1 MSVKKQGDSQR
12 VAVTYTVDLSE
23 VPERV
28 QLLLNELGNSFTGIG
43 NLCKKASKTM
53 AEDTVQGTRELVQL
67 KDIVGKSEIR
77 VTDCINMMLGY
88 FDIIGIPKQPEPEP
102 KKEVSSKKKKTT
114 KKKTTKKKTT
124 KKKKTKKEEE

>member
-1 MSVKKQGDSQR
+1 MSVKKQGDTQR
-12 VAVTYTVDLSE
+12 VAVTYTVDLPE

-43 NLCKKASKTM
+43 NLCKKASKTL
-53 AEDTVQGTRELVQL
+53 ADDTVQGTRELVQL

-88 FDIIGIPKQPEPEP
+88 FDIIGVPKKPEPEP
-102 KKEVSSKKKKTT
+102 KKETTSKKKKTT
-114 KKKTTKKKTT
+114 KKAKKKTT

>member
-1 MSVKKQGDSQR
+1 MSVKKQGDTQR

-43 NLCKKASKTM
+43 NLCKKASKTL
-53 AEDTVQGTRELVQL
+53 ADDTVQGTRELVQL

-102 KKEVSSKKKKTT
+102 KKETASKKKKTT
-114 KKKTTKKKTT
+114 KKAKKKTT